1 MVFLPNDDTLEAAS
15 RQIVEDVVA
24 AEGRCR
30 VVGWRK
36 VPVDKEIVGRLARV
50 TEPRIW
56 QVGVS
61 PLLMSRPS
69 LHCHSSMYGAFQQEC
84 S

>member
-1 MVFLPNDDTLEAAS
+1 MVFLPNDDKLEAAS
-15 RQIVEDVVA
+15 RQILEDVVA

-36 VPVDKEIVGRLARV
+36 VPVDREVVGRLARV

-56 QVGVS
+56 QVGPTAV
-61 PLLMSRPS
+61 LK
-69 LHCHSSMYGAFQQEC
+69 SSGSENFFLRLKISFC
-84 S
+84 D